1 MYRSITEHLQRR
13 GDLLLSGQYEELSR
27 LFLLPQAIYLSDTPW
42 VLCNTGEVVAAM
54 GRLHQ
59 MLGDRQVQRLVPKV
73 TALQLPRQGRFR
85 AWVKWSETS
94 ADPAQ
99 NRTSELVYYFRETPD
114 GPKSEMLEFKQLSL
128 PEFRQVIPSRLR
140 TA

>member
-27 LFLLPQAIYLSDTPW
+27 LFMLPQALYLSDTPW
-42 VLCNTGEVVAAM
+42 VLRDTADVVAAM

-59 MLGDRQVQRLVPKV
+59 MLRGRQVNRRVPKV

-85 AWVKWSETS
+85 AWVRWSEYS

-99 NRTSELVYYFRETPD
+99 NRTSEVVYYFRETPS
-114 GPKSEMLEFKQLSL
+114 GLKTEMLEFKGLSL
-128 PEFRQVIPSRLR
+128 PEFRQVVPSRLR